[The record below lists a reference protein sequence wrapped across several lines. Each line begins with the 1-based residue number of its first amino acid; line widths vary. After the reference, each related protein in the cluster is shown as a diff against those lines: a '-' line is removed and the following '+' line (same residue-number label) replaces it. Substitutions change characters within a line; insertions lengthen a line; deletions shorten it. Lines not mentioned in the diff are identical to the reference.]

1 MQRSFVG
8 TFRLLAVTLMLTSG
22 CTDDNPTAV
31 LPDPEA
37 SFSWHGRAVAPA
49 TMTFENQSLHA
60 DRYYWDFGDSTT
72 SEETNPVHI
81 FGESGTYTVLL
92 RAIQNNSG
100 IVSESSQYLTIA
112 GDPPVAD
119 FTWSG
124 DTIAPAIISFQNL
137 SQNADRYSWNFG
149 DGSTI
154 EAKNPVHIFQ
164 QGRSYNVTLLAQQS
178 ATNSAVLTTKTIS
191 ISWPDPVAD
200 FDWTGETIVGSYIT
214 LHDRSGNADEVF
226 WLVEGGSAIFFERPM
241 YYGQAGNFALTL
253 VARNSATGKADTTT
267 KVLAITPSM
276 VSLVKI
282 TVHQIPF
289 VDSLGNPWDVGNGP
303 DVMFFMYGPNG
314 GIVLYSGSV
323 MLNIRPE
330 NLPLVYYADVP
341 VTFTRS
347 YLDEIFRFDFHEIE
361 VGVAPM
367 GRLMGQVSFIIN
379 DLKLTQGYRGVYT
392 LENDGFKV
400 EIGLDWS
407 GE

>member
-1 MQRSFVG
+1 MRRLSVG
-8 TFRLLAVTLMLTSG
+8 TFRLFWLAFLLASG
-22 CTDDNPTAV
+22 CTDDNPSAV
-31 LPDPEA
+31 LPGPEA
-37 SFSWHGRAVAPA
+37 SFTWRGRAVAPA
-49 TMTFENQSLHA
+49 TITFENQSLHA

-81 FGESGTYTVLL
+81 FGEPGTYTILL
-92 RAIQNNSG
+92 RAIQINSG

-124 DTIAPAIISFQNL
+124 DTIAPAMISFQNL

-154 EAKNPVHIFQ
+154 EAKNPIHIFQ

-191 ISWPDPVAD
+191 ISWPHPVAD

-241 YYGQAGNFALTL
+241 YYGQAGNFVLTL

-267 KVLAITPSM
+267 KVLTITPPM
-276 VSLVKI
+276 VALTGIKI
-282 TVHQIPF
+282 LQMPF

-303 DVMFFMYGPNG
+303 DVWP
-314 GIVLYSGSV
+314 VLYDSYGNFYFIVNVIVGDISPG
-323 MLNIRPE
+323 MLPIEMSNPSAY
-330 NLPLVYYADVP
+330 NLPQENWSEEY
-341 VTFTRS
+341 
-347 YLDEIFRFDFHEIE
+347 RFEFLEMNLE
-361 VGVAPM
+361 GPGYRVM
-367 GRLMGQVSFIIN
+367 GRVFFSIN
-379 DLKLTQGYRGVYT
+379 DLKLDQGYHRVYT

-407 GE
+407 GG